1 MDDEYIAINVPA
13 KGVVDIRSVGHL
25 TPRQTPGSG
34 EYLNWD
40 TSANRRNSQRSP
52 WPVSTTTACYRADCW
67 H

>member
-34 EYLNWD
+34 EN
-40 TSANRRNSQRSP
+40 T
-52 WPVSTTTACYRADCW
+52 
-67 H
+67 